1 MRNGFEITEIFESL
15 VMTVRSAVDNKDSD
29 NCINWNQRSY
39 GGSENGIGGRGR
51 ERGGGGDVMRCGG
64 NNESGGFFSFMSCF
78 TDCGSSQDP
87 VGSNDISYSIPA
99 ADSPGAGGSRGGG
112 GGGGGIGTAG
122 TGSGMGH
129 GREGGGLGAGSGS
142 PYQQEMTSSE
152 SVSSFMRMP
161 EFVSPAKDF
170 HHLEKSRGLYD
181 DRTGS
186 SGADYG
192 MYRSMDRKV

>member
-39 GGSENGIGGRGR
+39 GGSENDIGGRGR
-51 ERGGGGDVMRCGG
+51 ERGGGDVMRCGG
-64 NNESGGFFSFMSCF
+64 NNESGGFFSFLSCF

-87 VGSNDISYSIPA
+87 VGSNDNSYSIPA
-99 ADSPGAGGSRGGG
+99 ADSPG
-112 GGGGGIGTAG
+112 GGGGGIGIAG

-129 GREGGGLGAGSGS
+129 GREGGGLGAGLGS

-170 HHLEKSRGLYD
+170 HHLERSRGLYD

-186 SGADYG
+186 SGANYG